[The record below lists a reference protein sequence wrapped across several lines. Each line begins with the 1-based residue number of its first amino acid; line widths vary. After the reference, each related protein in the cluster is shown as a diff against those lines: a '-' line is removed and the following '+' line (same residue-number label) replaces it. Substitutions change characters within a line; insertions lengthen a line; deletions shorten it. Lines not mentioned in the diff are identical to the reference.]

1 MLTEEEIIALFFPPG
16 EAPVDDCATM
26 DDGLVVTG
34 DTMAEGTHFRR
45 DWHPPELLALKA
57 FHSNLSDL
65 AAGGA
70 EPSWCML
77 QMGIPCDMQPS
88 YLESFARAFRLASAS
103 FCPLIG
109 GDTYRSGTFTLSVT
123 LAGRAD
129 PHVRGRPGRRLGRR
143 ARVGDA
149 LYVTGDLGLSLAGL
163 RHLEGT
169 HLLQG
174 EIQERALQKHLA
186 PQARLD
192 WARHL
197 RKLDV
202 LSGMMDLSD
211 GLAQDTQRFARAAD
225 LAFEIDLDQ
234 LPVAAGLGMSALDA
248 ATSGEEYELLFAA
261 APGLEL
267 PFPARHIGTVGAG
280 PAGVRFTSD
289 GRAVAL
295 PTAGFRHFA

>member
-1 MLTEEEIIALFFPPG
+1 
-16 EAPVDDCATM
+16 
-26 DDGLVVTG
+26 
-34 DTMAEGTHFRR
+34 
-45 DWHPPELLALKA
+45 
-57 FHSNLSDL
+57 
-65 AAGGA
+65 
-70 EPSWCML
+70 ML
-77 QMGIPCDMQPS
+77 QVGIPGDMEPA
-88 YLESFARAFRLASAS
+88 YLESFARAFRLASAP

-129 PHVRGRPGRRLGRR
+129 QHLSGRPGRRLGRR

-163 RHLEGT
+163 RHLQGT
-169 HLLQG
+169 HILQG
-174 EIQERALQKHLA
+174 ELQNRSLQKHLA
-186 PQARLD
+186 PQARLE

-197 RKLDV
+197 RGLDA

-211 GLAQDTQRFARAAD
+211 GLAQDMERFARAAD
-225 LAFEIDLDQ
+225 RCFQIDLDQ
-234 LPVAAGLGMSALDA
+234 IPVAAGLSMSTLDA

-267 PFPARHIGTVGAG
+267 PFPVRQIGTVSAA
-280 PAGVRFTSD
+280 PAGVRFVSD
-289 GRAVAL
+289 GRAVTL